1 MTHFSKSSYYYFE
14 MLIIQSPSK
23 YTDLEHQIKTTAT
36 NDKAICCK
44 RMSFGNRKR
53 IHTVKSTPRGFSSVK
68 TAIRGSK
75 FQITWV
81 YFLSIILTNNMY
93 LYDYSSEKNQAYHE
107 MKTDRRKA
115 EEECQLHKKM
125 RTFQSH

>member
-1 MTHFSKSSYYYFE
+1 
-14 MLIIQSPSK
+14 MLIIQSPLK
-23 YTDLEHQIKTTAT
+23 YTDLEQQIKTTAT
-36 NDKAICCK
+36 NDKAIRCK

-53 IHTVKSTPRGFSSVK
+53 IHTVKSTPRGFSSMK
-68 TAIRGSK
+68 PAIRGSK

-125 RTFQSH
+125 RTFQSR